1 MKRRDIQLSDTTTDV
16 YIACSKTFYPNVKIL
31 SKALVTLLVSTARID
46 RTFSL
51 LKSLK
56 TYLRSI
62 ILKTRLNSLTIMYIH
77 RDIDVNVETLIDKF
91 TKFNHCFIVRFYSGV
106 LFLEKLFC

>member
-1 MKRRDIQLSDTTTDV
+1 M
-16 YIACSKTFYPNVKIL
+16 KIL
-31 SKALVTLLVSTARID
+31 SKALATLLESTAIIE

-62 ILKTRLNSLTIMYIH
+62 IFKTRLNSLTIMYIH
-77 RDIDVNVETLIDKF
+77 RDIDVNVETVIDKF
-91 TKFNHCFIVRFYSGV
+91 TKFNHGFIFRFYSGV

>member
-1 MKRRDIQLSDTTTDV
+1 MKRRDIQLSGTTTDV
-16 YIACSKTFYPNVKIL
+16 YIACPKTFYSSVKIL
-31 SKALVTLLVSTARID
+31 SKALATLLVSTARIE

-62 ILKTRLNSLTIMYIH
+62 IFKTRLNSLTTMYIH
-77 RDIDVNVETLIDKF
+77 RDMDVNVEIVNDKF
-91 TKFNHCFIVRFYSGV
+91 TQFNH
-106 LFLEKLFC
+106 

>member
-1 MKRRDIQLSDTTTDV
+1 MKCRDIELSGTTTDV
-16 YIACSKTFYPNVKIL
+16 YIACPKTFYPNAKIL
-31 SKALVTLLVSTARID
+31 SKALATLLVSTAGTE

-62 ILKTRLNSLTIMYIH
+62 IFKTRLDSLTIMYIH
-77 RDIDVNVETLIDKF
+77 RDIDVNVETVIDEF
-91 TKFNHCFIVRFYSGV
+91 TKFNH
-106 LFLEKLFC
+106 

>member
-1 MKRRDIQLSDTTTDV
+1 MKRRDIQLSGTTTDV
-16 YIACSKTFYPNVKIL
+16 YIAYPKTFYPNVKIL
-31 SKALVTLLVSTARID
+31 SKALATLLVSTTRIE

-62 ILKTRLNSLTIMYIH
+62 IFKTRLNSLTIMYIH
-77 RDIDVNVETLIDKF
+77 RDIDVNVETAIDKF
-91 TKFNHCFIVRFYSGV
+91 TKFNH
-106 LFLEKLFC
+106 

>member
-1 MKRRDIQLSDTTTDV
+1 MKRRDIQLSGTTTDV
-16 YIACSKTFYPNVKIL
+16 YIACPKTFYPNVKIL
-31 SKALVTLLVSTARID
+31 SKALATLLVSTARIE

-62 ILKTRLNSLTIMYIH
+62 IFKTRLNSLTIMYIH
-77 RDIDVNVETLIDKF
+77 RDIDVNVETVIDKF
-91 TKFNHCFIVRFYSGV
+91 TKFNHRFIFRFYSGV
-106 LFLEKLFC
+106 LFLEKLLC

>member
-1 MKRRDIQLSDTTTDV
+1 MKRRDIQLFGTTTDV
-16 YIACSKTFYPNVKIL
+16 YIACPKTFYPNVKIL
-31 SKALVTLLVSTARID
+31 SKALATLLVSTARIE

-51 LKSLK
+51 LKSLN

-62 ILKTRLNSLTIMYIH
+62 IFQIHLNSLTIMYIH
-77 RDIDVNVETLIDKF
+77 RDIDINVETVIDTF
-91 TKFNHCFIVRFYSGV
+91 IKFNHGFIFRFYSEV

>member
-1 MKRRDIQLSDTTTDV
+1 MKRRDIQLSGTTTDV
-16 YIACSKTFYPNVKIL
+16 YIACPKTFYRNVKIL
-31 SKALVTLLVSTARID
+31 SKALAILLVSTASIE

-62 ILKTRLNSLTIMYIH
+62 IFKTGLNSLTIMYIH
-77 RDIDVNVETLIDKF
+77 RDIDVNVETVIDKF
-91 TKFNHCFIVRFYSGV
+91 TKLNH
-106 LFLEKLFC
+106 